1 MTVSPRRQ
9 AAPIS
14 RSVERISETQF
25 PETGPLRSILTNGNL
40 IFHELHWGFFA
51 LSNTLL
57 FVLNRG
63 FFPLGA
69 RESPCARRLFRWIVC
84 FLGTSIAWFDRLW
97 QSMFLLFY
105 PCSSLRASTLINTD
119 KFTGPS
125 VSPIM
130 LISFTFMFWTIALPV
145 FDVVGKLKDPKN
157 QHCFKMPCKH
167 GGWIWLNRNRPHFS
181 PWKRH

>member
-119 KFTGPS
+119 KDLIFLSRGLAFLLSCWYRLHSCFEQLLYQFLTLLENWKIPKIS
-125 VSPIM
+125 IVSKCHVSM
-130 LISFTFMFWTIALPV
+130 EDE
-145 FDVVGKLKDPKN
+145 FD
-157 QHCFKMPCKH
+157 
-167 GGWIWLNRNRPHFS
+167 
-181 PWKRH
+181 

>member
-25 PETGPLRSILTNGNL
+25 PETGPSDQSWLMEISYPI
-40 IFHELHWGFFA
+40 LHWGFFA
-51 LSNTLL
+51 LFNTLL

-69 RESPCARRLFRWIVC
+69 RESPCALRSFRWIVC

-119 KFTGPS
+119 KD
-125 VSPIM
+125 
-130 LISFTFMFWTIALPV
+130 LISLSRGLAFLLSCWYRLHSCFEQLIYQFLTLLENWKIPKISIVSKCHVSMEDE
-145 FDVVGKLKDPKN
+145 FD
-157 QHCFKMPCKH
+157 
-167 GGWIWLNRNRPHFS
+167 
-181 PWKRH
+181 